1 MARWT
6 ERNRWRKGRWLVQDD
21 ESGFVHYSDQ
31 VVRRWD
37 GMYVRKDQDEPID
50 PQWFITAKSDPQGVP
65 FVRPE
70 ADDAP
75 ACQTTSPYDASGQ
88 LRPSFPGY
96 QILVGSSIGTMEIG
110 CSFTVFPDDGPFPPK
125 G

>member
-1 MARWT
+1 
-6 ERNRWRKGRWLVQDD
+6 
-21 ESGFVHYSDQ
+21 
-31 VVRRWD
+31 
-37 GMYVRKDQDEPID
+37 MYVRKDQDEPID